1 MKAKR
6 VIGPLLRALALA
18 LFLVFAIFPLY
29 WIIITSLKDVKE
41 IYTFP
46 LLYFPAHPMF
56 KSYEKLFGFN
66 DFGVYFR
73 NSLVVTLLGSVGSLI
88 FAVFS
93 GFALSRNRRHLY
105 TRRVLLLLYF
115 SQMIPS
121 FLLMTPLYTM
131 VARAGGGD
139 SLLVLGIIYIATTLA
154 FSAIMSKSFFDRIP
168 VSIEEAAL
176 VDGCSTTQTLL
187 RITLPVMVPGL
198 IAIFSFSFVNIWN
211 ELFMAV
217 LFLSTPGKTTVPV
230 ALNSFISKAGISWDT
245 MSAGIV
251 MALLP
256 TMLIFAFGQ
265 RYIVSGLTEGGV
277 KG

>member
-1 MKAKR
+1 MKARR
-6 VIGPLLRALALA
+6 VVGSIFRVAILA
-18 LFLVFAIFPLY
+18 LFLLFAVFPLY

-46 LLYFPAHPMF
+46 LLYFPSHPML

-66 DFGVYFR
+66 DFGVYIR
-73 NSLVVTLLGSVGSLI
+73 NSLLVTLLGSVGSLI

-93 GFALSRNRRHLY
+93 GFALSRFRRRLIVKR
-105 TRRVLLLLYF
+105 TLLLLYF
-115 SQMIPS
+115 SQMIPT

-131 VARAGGGD
+131 VAKSGGGD
-139 SLLVLGIIYIATTLA
+139 KLLVLGIIYIATTLA

-168 VSIEEAAL
+168 ASLEEAAL
-176 VDGCSTTQTLL
+176 VDGCSTTQTLF
-187 RITLPVMVPGL
+187 RITLPVMIPGI

-217 LFLSTPGKTTVPV
+217 LFLSTPGKTTIPV

-256 TMLIFAFGQ
+256 TMIIFAIGQ
-265 RYIVSGLTEGGV
+265 KYIVAGLTEGGV